1 MNSPLNLVQ
10 MWNRMLP
17 GCYDDMDKLYELH
30 DSENGWPAICDI
42 PISAAMSVIVQ
53 KGKLP
58 VHDAGKLAAE
68 LTACYS
74 WRKNKIIYAFD
85 KTLADELISQTD
97 LDEAAQL
104 PIDLILHPPHKC
116 IFIQTDQ
123 LEPFVGFWAWIEWD
137 MNKNIYEFR
146 AQFLLNDYEHTFPGV
161 IDLVSPTLGECVKAT
176 ERTSKENYV
185 KSGQPYGKI
194 PDIMPPLQPYE
205 YTLGA
210 LQLYLYLCSDK
221 PDIAPNPEQQKI
233 YRPRSAVSPIRD
245 KVREIDTQDVG
256 FRIGAVLRWKPK
268 QAKESDGEQ
277 HTDYGERHAVRPHTR
292 RGHWHHYW
300 VGSKTTPD
308 KRRLILKWTHPM
320 LVGRLNM
327 DEDNFEGTIYPV
339 RKPPEDS

>member
-10 MWNRMLP
+10 MWNRILP
-17 GCYDDMDKLYELH
+17 GCYNYMDELYALH
-30 DSENGWPAICDI
+30 DSENGWPAVCDI
-42 PISAAMSVIVQ
+42 PIAAAMSVITQ
-53 KGKLP
+53 KGKLS

-116 IFIQTDQ
+116 IFIQTGQ

-137 MNKNIYEFR
+137 TNKNIYEFR
-146 AQFLLNDYEHTFPGV
+146 AQFLLDDYEHTFPGV
-161 IDLVSPTLGECVKAT
+161 IELVSPTLGECIKAT
-176 ERTSKENYV
+176 EQTSKDNIR
-185 KSGQPYGKI
+185 KSSGLFSKI
-194 PDIMPPLQPYE
+194 LDLLPPLHPYK
-205 YTLGA
+205 YILGA
-210 LQLYLYLCSDK
+210 LQLFLYLCSDK

-233 YRPRSAVSPIRD
+233 HRPRSKTSPIRD

-256 FRIGAVLRWKPK
+256 FRIGAVLRWNPKPENSSNT
-268 QAKESDGEQ
+268 ES
-277 HTDYGERHAVRPHTR
+277 HTEYSERHPVRPHTR

-300 VGSKTTPD
+300 VGSKSNPD
-308 KRRLILKWTHPM
+308 ERRLILKWTHPM
-320 LVGRLNM
+320 LVGRI
-327 DEDNFEGTIYPV
+327 DGEDNFEGTIYPV
-339 RKPPEDS
+339 RKPSKEG